1 MDKDKKIKM
10 TVQRRVVLEEVKK
23 VKTHPSADE
32 VYLAVRRRLPD
43 ISMATVY
50 RNLETLAEHGLI
62 RRLWE
67 VSAPRRYDGILEQ
80 HYHVVCDR
88 CGRVDDVRLEAVNG
102 FLEDARRAS
111 DYDVQGYRLE
121 FHGLCP
127 SCRGEESGA
136 GGGNS

>member
-1 MDKDKKIKM
+1 MDKGKKMKM
-10 TVQRRVVLEEVKK
+10 TVQRRIILEEVRNLKS
-23 VKTHPSADE
+23 HPSADE
-32 VYLAVRRRLPD
+32 VYVAVRRRLPD

-50 RNLETLAEHGLI
+50 RNLETLAECGLI

-67 VSAPRRYDGILEQ
+67 VAAPRRYDGILDE

-88 CGRVDDVRLEAVNG
+88 CGRVGDVRLKAVNG

-111 DYDVQGYRLE
+111 DYDVRGYRLE

-127 SCRGEESGA
+127 SCRGEEA
-136 GGGNS
+136 GGGGS